1 MRSDLFNKFTHYVQ
15 SLSAIPLEKQ
25 RYGLPAITISRET
38 GAGAVSIG
46 KLLIDLLTREN
57 RGPAEPPWTLLDQ
70 NLAEKVV
77 EDHLL
82 PPRLVQYMEEDAKF
96 PLTDAVEQILGL
108 HPASWSLV
116 QYTTQSIL
124 RLAAIGH
131 VIVVGRG
138 SSFIT
143 AKLANVL
150 HVRLVAPFSKRVQ
163 YMAEDRKLTA
173 KEAADYVH
181 RTDQARKRYV
191 RNYFNAGVDDPLAYH
206 LTINTGAVSYAH
218 SAEIIAEALAHHV
231 HGGRARNEQEA
242 VA

>member
-25 RYGLPAITISRET
+25 RYGLPAVTISRET

-46 KLLIDLLTREN
+46 KLLVDLLN
-57 RGPAEPPWTLLDQ
+57 RNHRPAESPPWTLLDQ

-82 PPRLVQYMEEDAKF
+82 PARLVQYMEEDAKF
-96 PLTDAVEQILGL
+96 PLSDAVEQILGL

-138 SSFIT
+138 SNIIT
-143 AKLANVL
+143 AKLPNVL
-150 HVRLVAPFSKRVQ
+150 HVRLVAPFTKRVQ
-163 YMAEDRKLTA
+163 YMAEDRKLAA

-181 RTDQARKRYV
+181 RADQGRRRYV
-191 RNYFNAGVDDPLAYH
+191 RNYFNADVDDPLAYH
-206 LTINTGAVSYAH
+206 LTINTGVVSYAD
-218 SAEIIAEALAHHV
+218 AAKIIAEAL
-231 HGGRARNEQEA
+231 RNL
-242 VA
+242 VC